1 MVTNP
6 LNAARSFAVPL
17 AAVAALAAAATA
29 VAADK
34 IPITRLADMPAH
46 VYQLPDKPSVMVRDP
61 EAVRKLAE
69 EIAADIRAD
78 LDKYEIQD
86 VTAVRRM
93 YGTLLTIALL
103 GRDDDAARELVA
115 MVRGLQE
122 KPAAKLTSGR
132 IAEAI
137 LAARAAPA
145 AEYEATLQASLES
158 ALAALP
164 WELVQDELQST
175 KGYLEF
181 ISEGLVLGGLETSID
196 PAAADGELSQQLA
209 DNILGAA
216 YTLTEILPYRD
227 TLRSAYAAVVDAH
240 AAARKPDIWAERS
253 VTLAP
258 GAQTAPVTIAVWD
271 SGVDLGIEALG
282 RLAWTNEAETAGN
295 GVDDDGN
302 GLVDDVHGIGWTL
315 HSDYSP
321 ELLFPVRSVVE
332 DPDRFKQYM
341 KGLQDLQASIDSP
354 EAAELRQKMSSL
366 PKEEFQPFIEG
377 LGAYSNYA
385 HGTHVAGI
393 AVAGNPAARL
403 MPVRITFDHRIL
415 GEKPT
420 IAQTYKDAYAAVR
433 TVDYL
438 VEQGARVVNMS
449 WGGELASVE
458 AALEQHG
465 IGETPEAR
473 KALARRMWDIS
484 YEALFQALRD
494 APDVL
499 FVIAAGNSDNDVK
512 FDEVYPSSFELP
524 NVLVVGAVDQAGDEA
539 SFTSFGNVDVY
550 ASGFEV
556 ESYLPGGE
564 RLAFSG
570 TSMAAPNVT
579 NLAGKLWALHP
590 GLSVAEVKQLIVEG
604 ADEKQVG
611 ERTIRLLNPK
621 KSTGLAAAGQGTAR

>member
-1 MVTNP
+1 MVTSP
-6 LNAARSFAVPL
+6 FTSARPL
-17 AAVAALAAAATA
+17 AALLATGAALALATSA

-34 IPITRLADMPAH
+34 IPISRLADLPAH
-46 VYQLPDKPSVMVRDP
+46 VYSLPDKPSVMARDP
-61 EAVRKLAE
+61 EAVRALAE
-69 EIAADIRAD
+69 AIEADIRGD
-78 LDKYEIQD
+78 LARYEIQD

-93 YGTLLTIALL
+93 HGTLLTIAVLTH
-103 GRDDDAARELVA
+103 DDDRARELIG
-115 MVRGLQE
+115 MVRGMQE
-122 KPAAKLTSGR
+122 KPAARLTYGR
-132 IAEAI
+132 LSEAI
-137 LAARAAPA
+137 LAARAAPE
-145 AEYEATLQASLES
+145 AEYEATLRASLES
-158 ALAALP
+158 SLAALP
-164 WELVQDELQST
+164 WELVQDELQGT

-181 ISEGLVLGGLETSID
+181 ISEGLVIGGLESSID
-196 PAAADGELSQQLA
+196 PAAAGGELSQQLA

-216 YTLTEILPYRD
+216 FTLTEILPHRD
-227 TLRSAYAAVVDAH
+227 ALQSAYAAVVDAH
-240 AAARKPDIWAERS
+240 AAVRKPDIWAERS
-253 VTLAP
+253 VTL
-258 GAQTAPVTIAVWD
+258 GAEAKTTPVTIAVWD

-282 RLAWTNEAETAGN
+282 RLAWTNEGETPGN

-302 GLVDDVHGIGWTL
+302 GLVDDAHGIGWTL

-341 KGLQDLQASIDSP
+341 KGLQDLQSSIDSP

-393 AVAGNPAARL
+393 AAAGNPAARL

-415 GEKPT
+415 GDKPT
-420 IAQTYKDAYAAVR
+420 IAQTYKDAYADVR

-438 VEQGARVVNMS
+438 VEQGVRVVNMS

-465 IGETPEAR
+465 VGETPEAR
-473 KALARRMWDIS
+473 KALARRMWDIKFQ
-484 YEALFQALRD
+484 ALFEALRD
-494 APDVL
+494 APGVL
-499 FVIAAGNSDNDVK
+499 FVIAAGNSDNDVN
-512 FDEVYPSSFELP
+512 FDEVYPSSFQLP
-524 NVLVVGAVDQAGDEA
+524 NAIVVGAVDQAGDEA

-556 ESYLPGGE
+556 ESFVPGGE
-564 RLAFSG
+564 RIAFSG

-590 GLSVAEVKQLIVEG
+590 GLSVAEVKRLIVEG

-611 ERTIRLLNPK
+611 ERSIRLVNPK
-621 KSTGLAAAGQGTAR
+621 KSIELAGAG

>member
-1 MVTNP
+1 MIPNP
-6 LNAARSFAVPL
+6 LIAARSFTSLL
-17 AAVAALAAAATA
+17 AAIAAFATAATA

-34 IPITRLADMPAH
+34 IPISRLADLPAH
-46 VYQLPDKPSVMVRDP
+46 VYSLPEKPSVMVRDP
-61 EAVRKLAE
+61 EAVRALAG
-69 EIAADIRAD
+69 EIGADIRAD

-103 GRDDDAARELVA
+103 ERDDDAARNLVA
-115 MVRGLQE
+115 MVRGMQE

-196 PAAADGELSQQLA
+196 PAAANGELSQQLA

-216 YTLTEILPYRD
+216 YTLTEILPHRD
-227 TLRSAYAAVVDAH
+227 TLRSAYAAVVGAH
-240 AAARKPDIWAERS
+240 AVARKPDIWAERS
-253 VTLAP
+253 VALTPEAE
-258 GAQTAPVTIAVWD
+258 TTPVTVAVWD

-282 RLAWTNEAETAGN
+282 RLAWTNEGETAGN

-315 HSDYSP
+315 HSDYTP

-377 LGAYSNYA
+377 LGAYSGYA

-415 GEKPT
+415 GDKPT
-420 IAQTYKDAYAAVR
+420 IAQSYKDAYAAVR

-438 VEQGARVVNMS
+438 VEQDVRVVNMS
-449 WGGELASVE
+449 WGGELASLE

-465 IGETPEAR
+465 IGETAEAR

-484 YEALFQALRD
+484 YQALFEALRD
-494 APDVL
+494 APSVL
-499 FVIAAGNSDNDVK
+499 FVIAAGNSNNDVQ
-512 FDEVYPSSFELP
+512 FDEVYPSSFQLP

-590 GLSVAEVKQLIVEG
+590 ELSVAEVKRLIVEG
-604 ADEKQVG
+604 ADEKQAG

-621 KSTGLAAAGQGTAR
+621 KSVEMAATG

>member
-1 MVTNP
+1 MVTNLLISSRP
-6 LNAARSFAVPL
+6 FAALFA
-17 AAVAALAAAATA
+17 AGAALAMTATA
-29 VAADK
+29 VAAEK
-34 IPITRLADMPAH
+34 IPITRLADLPTH
-46 VYQLPDKPSVMVRDP
+46 VYSLPDKPSVMVMDP
-61 EAVRKLAE
+61 AAVRALAE
-69 EIAADIRAD
+69 EIEADIRSD
-78 LDKYEIQD
+78 LDKYDIRD
-86 VTAVRRM
+86 VTAVRRLH
-93 YGTLLTIALL
+93 GTLLTIALL
-103 GRDDDAARELVA
+103 KRDDEAARELISV
-115 MVRGLQE
+115 VRGMQE

-145 AEYEATLQASLES
+145 AEYEPTLRASLES

-164 WELVQDELQST
+164 WDVVQDELQST

-181 ISEGLVLGGLETSID
+181 ISEGLVVGGLETAID

-216 YTLTEILPYRD
+216 YTLTEILPHRD
-227 TLRSAYAAVVDAH
+227 ALQSAFAAVVDTH
-240 AAARKPDIWAERS
+240 AVARKPDIWAERS
-253 VTLAP
+253 VTL
-258 GAQTAPVTIAVWD
+258 TAEDATSPVTIAVWD
-271 SGVDLGIEALG
+271 SGVDLAIETLG
-282 RLAWTNEAETAGN
+282 RLVWTNEGETAGN
-295 GVDDDGN
+295 GLDDDGN

-332 DPDRFKQYM
+332 DPERFKQYM
-341 KGLQDLQASIDSP
+341 KGLQDLQANIDSP
-354 EAAELRQKMSSL
+354 EAADLRQKMSSL
-366 PKEEFQPFIEG
+366 PKEEFQPFVEG

-415 GEKPT
+415 GDKPT
-420 IAQTYKDAYAAVR
+420 IAQTYKDAYSAVR

-449 WGGELASVE
+449 WGGSLASVE

-465 IGETPEAR
+465 VGDTPEAR
-473 KALARRMWDIS
+473 KALARRMWDIT
-484 YEALFQALRD
+484 YQALFEALRD
-494 APDVL
+494 APGVL

-512 FDEVYPSSFELP
+512 FDEVYPSSFQLP
-524 NVLVVGAVDQAGDEA
+524 NVIVVGAVDQAGDEA

-556 ESYLPGGE
+556 ESYVPGGE
-564 RLAFSG
+564 RIAFSG

-590 GLSVAEVKQLIVEG
+590 ELSVAEVKRLIVEG

-611 ERTIRLLNPK
+611 ERRIRLVNPK
-621 KSTGLAAAGQGTAR
+621 KSLELAGAG